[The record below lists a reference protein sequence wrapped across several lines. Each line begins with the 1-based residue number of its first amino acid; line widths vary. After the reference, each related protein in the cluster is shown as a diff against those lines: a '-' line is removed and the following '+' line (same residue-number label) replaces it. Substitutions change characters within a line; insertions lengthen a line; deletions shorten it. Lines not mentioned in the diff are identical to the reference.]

1 MSIASIL
8 LGYKDFTTS
17 RGLKYHYYF
26 SAAEGGKPTI
36 LFVHGFPSL
45 SVDWHNQIT
54 YFKAKGYGL
63 VVPDQLGYGGTDAPE
78 DANAYLHSLLA
89 KDQVEILEHENVKEV
104 FAVGHDWGAKTTSVI
119 ANLFQDRFLGF
130 GFLSLGYLPPNT
142 ELTYEQ
148 TGELLKQALGYENF
162 GYWGFFSAL
171 TLTRP
176 SRNTYALKESFWDLV
191 HARDSRLPKYAFCP
205 TGAIRVWLES
215 DSRTAHAPYVAKEIE
230 RKLRHKLSQIY
241 EKEFTKNGY
250 HGPLNFYKVAVSGA
264 DMEDAKGA
272 DSSRTIPHL
281 KASLLWWTSKDVVC
295 PPALAGRSLAQF
307 CPKAT
312 THIFEAGHW
321 VLLEKPDEVNAELE
335 KWIESSLA

>member
-8 LGYKDFTTS
+8 TGYKDFTTS

-78 DANAYLHSLLA
+78 DANAYLHSFLA

-162 GYWGFFSAL
+162 GYWGFFSAPDANE
-171 TLTRP
+171 TIQKH
-176 SRNTYALKESFWDLV
+176 KESFWDLV
-191 HARDSRLPKYAFCP
+191 HARDSRLPKYALCP

-215 DSRTAHAPYVAKEIE
+215 DSRTAHAPYVTKE
-230 RKLRHKLSQIY
+230 LSQIY

-250 HGPLNFYKVAVSGA
+250 HGPLNFYKITVSGA
-264 DMEDAKGA
+264 DMEDAKA
-272 DSSRTIPHL
+272 IPL
-281 KASLLWWTSKDVVC
+281 AQYPISKPVFFGGTSKDVVC
-295 PPALAGRSLAQF
+295 PPALSGRSLTQF

-321 VLLEKPDEVNAELE
+321 VLLEKPDELNAELE
-335 KWIESSLA
+335 KWIESSLT

>member
-63 VVPDQLGYGGTDAPE
+63 VVPDQLGYG
-78 DANAYLHSLLA
+78 
-89 KDQVEILEHENVKEV
+89 DQVEILEHENVKEV

-130 GFLSLGYLPPNT
+130 GFLSLDTCLPIPSSPMSKPGNWC
-142 ELTYEQ
+142 
-148 TGELLKQALGYENF
+148 LKQALGYENF
-162 GYWGFFSAL
+162 GYWGFFSAPDANE
-171 TLTRP
+171 TIQKH
-176 SRNTYALKESFWDLV
+176 KESFWDLV

-264 DMEDAKGA
+264 DMEDAKA
-272 DSSRTIPHL
+272 IPL
-281 KASLLWWTSKDVVC
+281 AQYPISKPVFFGGTSK
-295 PPALAGRSLAQF
+295 GRGLSPCACGTLSRAILPQGDD
-307 CPKAT
+307 A
-312 THIFEAGHW
+312 H
-321 VLLEKPDEVNAELE
+321 L
-335 KWIESSLA
+335 